1 MIKPELHIELWEA
14 FNDISFNEENHKYTD
29 SKNTEYTSA
38 TTWIKQ
44 FEPDIDWDVIK
55 EKKAAKEGITVEE
68 LSKQWENK
76 RRLCYTSRHECSL
89 SHGTNLA
96 EKELQF

>member
-1 MIKPELHIELWEA
+1 MIKPELHIELWDA
-14 FNDISFNEENHKYTD
+14 FNDILFNEENHKYTD
-29 SKNTEYTSA
+29 SKNTEYISA

-55 EKKAAKEGITVEE
+55 EKKATKEGITVEE

-76 RRLCYTSRHECSL
+76 RRLCYTPRHECSL
-89 SHGTNLA
+89 CYGINLA
-96 EKELQF
+96 EEKL

>member
-1 MIKPELHIELWEA
+1 MIKPELHIELWGA
-14 FNDISFNEENHKYTD
+14 FNDILFDEENHKYTD
-29 SKNTEYTSA
+29 SKNTEYISA

-44 FEPDIDWDVIK
+44 FEPDIDWDAIK
-55 EKKAAKEGITVEE
+55 EKKAAKERITVEE

-89 SHGTNLA
+89 YNGISLA
-96 EKELQF
+96 KEKL